1 MNLLTTKL
9 STNLFLLF
17 CFLNVALL
25 GQSIT
30 PEEIIKNVKS
40 MSMEVNDYIVDAEAN
55 INLEMIRIPRAKIK
69 IYFKQPDKFYY
80 DSKNFAL
87 LPRTGFNFNLS
98 NLIDGNADI
107 KILKEESIDNTNVYV
122 LVLIPKNINKDEI
135 NIKSYLWIDKKNWVM
150 KRMVAESDIFK
161 VIVDCNYSF
170 VNDKY
175 YLPSLIKYSVEP
187 TINPDDEATGNP
199 ANPQPPNRA
208 RRRGGFMSKG
218 EITLTFKNYIINS
231 NFSDDIFKKQ
241 DDKEQDEKQH

>member
-25 GQSIT
+25 GQPIT

-40 MSMEVNDYIVDAEAN
+40 MSMEVDDYIVDAEAN

-87 LPRTGFNFNLS
+87 LPRAGFNFNLS
-98 NLIDGNADI
+98 NFIDDNADI
-107 KILKEESIDNTNVYV
+107 KILKEETINNTNVYM
-122 LVLIPKNINKDEI
+122 LELTPKNIDNDEI
-135 NIKSYLWIDKKNWVM
+135 NIKSYLWIDKKNWVI
-150 KRMVAESDIFK
+150 KRMVTESDAFK
-161 VIVDCNYSF
+161 MIVDCNHSYVS
-170 VNDKY
+170 DKY

-187 TINPDDEATGNP
+187 VINPDDEAIGNP
-199 ANPQPPNRA
+199 ANQQPPNRA

-218 EITLTFKNYIINS
+218 EITLSFKNYIINS

-241 DDKEQDEKQH
+241 DKEQDEKQH